1 MKELR
6 IPNGFLWRFLLLAL
20 SSVTFFGCAQNVSE
34 GNNSFRPQDGDLL
47 FQDMDCG
54 PLCDA
59 IEKVTTGYQG
69 MKFSHVGIV
78 AREKGDHI
86 VVIEAISSG
95 VQATPLKTFLGRS
108 FDSRHHPKV
117 VVGRLKE
124 PYRHLMPSALKE
136 AFTLRGKP
144 YNKVFVIGNDTYYCS
159 ELIYEIFLR
168 ANDNKPLFLLQP
180 MTFKD
185 PDTGVTLPVWEEYFS
200 NLNVPVPEGQ
210 PGINPGAISRSP
222 VLTIVHE
229 YGTPSN

>member
-1 MKELR
+1 MKELQ
-6 IPNGFLWRFLLLAL
+6 IPNRFLWRVL
-20 SSVTFFGCAQNVSE
+20 SLVLISIIFFGCAQNIPEKS
-34 GNNSFRPQDGDLL
+34 GSFQPQDGDLL
-47 FQDMDCG
+47 FQDMNCG

-69 MKFSHVGIV
+69 MKFSHVGVV
-78 AREKGDHI
+78 AREKGGRI

-124 PYRHLMPSALKE
+124 PYLHLVPSALKE
-136 AFTLRGKP
+136 AFALRGKP
-144 YNKVFVIGNDTYYCS
+144 YDKVFVIGNDTYYCS

-168 ANDNKPLFLLQP
+168 ANGNKPLFLLQP

-185 PDTGVTLPVWEEYFS
+185 PDTGVTLPAWKEYFAG
-200 NLNVPVPEGQ
+200 LNVPVPEGW